1 MFYEKVNT
9 YKLKKIVNSSS
20 VLKDRKNIIALGIDQ
35 GYANLGYAIIKYN
48 IHTDTYKVLKF
59 GTIITNSKLEIQH
72 RLKIIYDKL
81 DIIIKKYPIDIISCE
96 SIFVNGIRN
105 SSGQKTRNKSASIV
119 KTNMST
125 GLIYLLSSQHNLK
138 IYSFPPTTIKK
149 HLTGSGKA
157 DKDEVI
163 KVVEDLSKKNNII
176 IKTNHESD
184 AIAIGITAISAFID
198 NLLS

>member
-1 MFYEKVNT
+1 
-9 YKLKKIVNSSS
+9 
-20 VLKDRKNIIALGIDQ
+20 
-35 GYANLGYAIIKYN
+35 
-48 IHTDTYKVLKF
+48 
-59 GTIITNSKLEIQH
+59 
-72 RLKIIYDKL
+72 
-81 DIIIKKYPIDIISCE
+81 
-96 SIFVNGIRN
+96 
-105 SSGQKTRNKSASIV
+105 
-119 KTNMST
+119 MST

-163 KVVEDLSKKNNII
+163 KVVEDLSKKNNKI
-176 IKTNHESD
+176 IKTNQESD